1 MKKNKLLL
9 FALFALMGNSLY
21 AQLATGDY
29 FLINVA
35 TGKGVNFAKDN
46 GYIAVLA
53 DHPHVLTI
61 TNNGSTYSIGGHH
74 SKNYLI
80 DAAGSYASAGAAFTI
95 TAVDADNSI
104 YTISK
109 DGGSTFL
116 GYDGSNVEVA
126 MSLSD
131 GTSDNAKW
139 YIKTR
144 SQLISEL
151 SSATE
156 TDPIDATFLIY
167 AAGFNRHDGDMINN
181 NVWQG
186 SFSTDH
192 TGFCE
197 GMARNQ
203 CAFFFNDGTNWS
215 NGAFDVYQLI
225 NDAPTGKYLLKC
237 QGFYRYGSNT
247 DGTKDYDYSTG
258 TSTPG
263 SVLYANEES
272 TPLKSFYSARIT
284 DSSVYTDVNLSTSWY
299 RGINFGGTTY
309 YFPYISGGTTNT
321 KKTTAPCAAFDY
333 GEYAGNEVEFT
344 LTGSTLR
351 LGVKTS
357 TNKTY
362 EWTCFDNFELY
373 YLGPLQDLTPFKD
386 QYYAL
391 RTKIQDLFI
400 DQTTVYTDEDG
411 AVLAYNSAKSAQ
423 DAIVESATSEQE
435 ITDAKAAL
443 WAAAVTFL
451 KSVTVNDGK
460 YFDMTSFMVNPEV
473 APSTTTT
480 AEGWTASKNLEFG
493 DYQITQFPGGSSD
506 PHFNMYQMLANMP
519 AGQYT
524 LKARGF
530 YSPGARSTDMTGVSN
545 TEVPVLL
552 YINETTQPLLNIC
565 ADGSSTQLSKGYQT
579 SVNGATL
586 YVPNSRSH
594 LQAFY
599 DAGHYW
605 NEMPVVVG
613 EDGNLTIGL
622 KYDAWVSSGWGV
634 ISDFHLYYS
643 GALDLSAWQEQ
654 LALVVS
660 QAQSLVIPTLPKR
673 RLTEVIQQN
682 NKTYTTVEDYQTA
695 IANINAAI
703 AVAEPYVEPYAQFKT
718 MRQMVQERF
727 ISQTDVY
734 TDNDGAADAYNSQLT
749 TINSAVENVTSVEA
763 LETQKSNLWNAA
775 LTFMKSVSIN
785 EGQGFDLTWMIGD
798 PDFNDAN
805 YKNYWTETLASSTT
819 IGVVGGTNKVL
830 RYYNSSFD
838 LSQVLPYTLPAGAYR
853 MKVDG
858 FERTNDPK
866 DTAWAD
872 YQAGNSVVTGAIYLN
887 ANEQLVKNLFDDQ
900 SVTSDVYGGVQPSGA
915 SFYIPDC
922 STAASQYLS
931 AGLYVNTLIGV
942 LAADGPVTIGYRCAN
957 IKAWTVV
964 DNFRLEYIGE
974 APQVALANNAN
985 ENVAVCAPFTLSASD
1000 EGVEGLYAIA
1010 GMDDD
1015 AMKLYLYSVESL
1027 PAGTPGV
1034 AMFNVANYS
1043 APIEMTLSDGKN
1055 FVMPWE
1061 GGFATTDAAH
1071 YTWNYTT
1078 MMGGNISFQNLRTLE
1093 IVDYNDMNFDVN
1105 LENLAAR
1112 RYLDMVK
1119 YSGSEDASLVA
1130 AYNVAPPTRRD
1141 IPNAVMIPV
1150 PSHDEDAVIT
1160 VYNEYFD
1167 ELATVTVPAGVS
1179 EGYVYNLLP
1188 QQTYFYN
1195 VEEETGGKISSGEFH
1210 TKGYLRMVYAPSA
1223 YNIRDLGGWDTQDD
1237 CRTTYGH
1244 LFRGSTLNGYVNC
1257 TPEDIQALKDLGI
1270 GGEIDLRYREDYDK
1284 DMGCGTSAFG
1294 FGADDYFF
1302 AAANDWT
1309 AANLNDTGT
1318 RQRLK
1323 QEFDFIL
1330 EHFRQGKAVYY
1341 HCAWGAD
1348 RTGMLSFLMEG
1359 VLGLTIDQIYKDY
1372 ELTSFSAAPGA
1383 TNRLKTSFQD
1393 RIDVILALDGAT
1405 LRDKFENY
1413 FINKL
1418 GISYDDITYFR
1429 SVMLERYPLRV
1440 DEDATLSAHYNGE
1453 ADITLHRT
1461 LKAGMHNTVVL
1472 PCNFPLWKAQC
1483 YFGGDTKMEKI
1494 TAYDDV
1500 HDVLVT
1506 EEIEEEAPA
1515 NTPFLLI
1522 PSTVSNDNTYFFDA
1536 VHVVEGELKDAEFTG
1551 GKLVG
1556 SYAASTVINKSDNPT
1571 LTNYVISNDRF
1582 YFIDS
1587 TPATMKG
1594 TRAYLVLNTPTSGA
1608 KSVVTFGGGIADG
1621 IETLTVDDL
1630 SNAAVY
1636 DLSGRRISKPAR
1648 GLYIVNGKKVMVK

>member
-1 MKKNKLLL
+1 MKKLKLLL
-9 FALFALMGNSLY
+9 FMLFALSGGSLY

-35 TGKGVNFAKDN
+35 TGKGVNFASTD
-46 GYIAVLA
+46 GYRAVLA

-61 TNNGSTYSIGGHH
+61 TNSGSTYTIGGHH

-80 DAAGSYASAGAAFTI
+80 NASGSYASSGASFTI

-104 YTISK
+104 YKISK

-116 GYDGSNVEVA
+116 GYDGSNAEVA
-126 MSLSD
+126 MALSD

-144 SQLISEL
+144 DQLLSEL

-156 TDPIDATFLIY
+156 TSPVDATFLIY
-167 AAGFNRHDGDMINN
+167 AQGFNRHDGDMLNN

-186 SFSTDH
+186 NFSADH
-192 TGFCE
+192 TGFCS
-197 GMARNQ
+197 GMSRNQ

-215 NGAFDVYQLI
+215 NGVFDMYQVI

-247 DGTKDYDYSTG
+247 DGKSDYDYTTG
-258 TSTPG
+258 TSTSG
-263 SVLYANEES
+263 SVLYANDDS
-272 TPLKSFYSARIT
+272 SPLKSFYSARIT
-284 DSSVYTDVNLSTSWY
+284 DSSVFTSVGLSTSWY
-299 RGINFGGTTY
+299 RGIDFGGTTY

-321 KKTTAPCAAFDY
+321 SKSTAPCAAFDY
-333 GEYAGNEVEFT
+333 GEYADNEVEFT

-391 RTKIQDLFI
+391 RSKIQDLLI

-411 AVLAYNSAKSAQ
+411 AVSAYNTVKSAQ
-423 DAIVESATSEQE
+423 DAIVEAATTEQE
-435 ITDAKAAL
+435 IADAKTALWSAAL
-443 WAAAVTFL
+443 TFL
-451 KSVTVNDGK
+451 KTVSINEGK
-460 YFDMTSFMVNPEV
+460 YFDLTSFMVNPEV
-473 APSTTTT
+473 APSSTTT
-480 AEGWTASKNLEFG
+480 AEGWTTSKNMDFG
-493 DYQITQFPGGSSD
+493 SYQITQFPGGSSD
-506 PHFNMYQMLANMP
+506 PHFKMYQVVANMP

-530 YSPGARSTDMTGVSN
+530 YSPGSRTADMTGVSN

-552 YINETTQPLLNIC
+552 YVNETTKPLLNIC
-565 ADGSSTQLSKGYQT
+565 ADGSTTQLSKGYQT
-579 SVNGATL
+579 SVNGTTL

-605 NEMPVVVG
+605 NEMPVIIG
-613 EDGNLTIGL
+613 EDADLTIGL
-622 KYDAWVSSGWGV
+622 KYDEWVSGGWGV
-634 ISDFHLYYS
+634 ISDFHLYYR
-643 GALDLSAWQEQ
+643 GTLDLSAWQEQ
-654 LALVVS
+654 LALTVS
-660 QAQSLVIPTLPKR
+660 QAQSLEIPTLPR
-673 RLTEVIQQN
+673 RQLTDIVQQN
-682 NKTYTTVEDYQTA
+682 NKTYTTAEAYQTA

-703 AVAEPYVEPYAQFKT
+703 AVAEPYVEPYAQYKE

-734 TDNDGAADAYNSQLT
+734 TDNDGAADAYNSSLT
-749 TINSAVENVTSVEA
+749 TVNSAVENVTSVEA
-763 LETQKSNLWNAA
+763 LETQKSNLWNAT

-819 IGVVGGTNKVL
+819 IGVVGGDNKVL

-838 LSQVLPYTLPAGAYR
+838 LGQTLPYNLPAGAYR

-858 FERTNDPK
+858 FERTNDPR
-866 DTAWAD
+866 DTAWSD
-872 YQAGNSVVTGAIYLN
+872 YQAGNSVVTGTIYLN
-887 ANEQLVKNLFDDQ
+887 DNEQLVMNLFDDQ
-900 SVTSDVYGGVQPSGA
+900 SVATNVYGGVQPSGA
-915 SFYIPDC
+915 SFYIPDG
-922 STAASQYLS
+922 STPASKYLT

-942 LAADGPVTIGYRCAN
+942 VSEDGPVTIGYRCAN
-957 IKAWTVV
+957 TKAWTVV

-974 APQVALANNAN
+974 VPQVSLNNQADELAP
-985 ENVAVCAPFTLSASD
+985 VCAPFTLSTDDA
-1000 EGVEGLYAIA
+1000 GVEELYALA
-1010 GMDDD
+1010 GEE
-1015 AMKLYLYSVESL
+1015 VEGTISIYPVSTV
-1027 PAGTPGV
+1027 PAGTPCY
-1034 AMFNVANYS
+1034 AKFSTANYS
-1043 APIEMTLSDGKN
+1043 APMEMTLSNDKK
-1055 FVMPWE
+1055 FVMPWSGGWTSVVAANNTCTYYGLE
-1061 GGFATTDAAH
+1061 GNSH
-1071 YTWNYTT
+1071 PLSE
-1078 MMGGNISFQNLRTLE
+1078 MGIKVLDFDNME
-1093 IVDYNDMNFDVN
+1093 FDVN
-1105 LENLAAR
+1105 MENLAAR
-1112 RYLDMVK
+1112 RYLNLVS
-1119 YSGSEDASLVA
+1119 YSGSSDASEVA
-1130 AYNVAPPTRRD
+1130 TYNVAPPTRRD
-1141 IPNAVMIPV
+1141 IPNAVMIPL
-1150 PSHDEDAVIT
+1150 PAHDEDMEIIVQ
-1160 VYNEYFD
+1160 D
-1167 ELATVTVPAGVS
+1167 ENLEDVAIVTAPAGVS
-1179 EGYVYNLLP
+1179 EVYVYNLIP
-1188 QQTYFYN
+1188 QQHYFFHSNTDY
-1195 VEEETGGKISSGEFH
+1195 EGEFQTIGH
-1210 TKGYLRMVYAPSA
+1210 LRMIYAPSA
-1223 YNIRDLGGWDTQDD
+1223 YNIRDLGGWETQDGHF
-1237 CRTTYGH
+1237 TTYGH

-1257 TPEDIQALKDLGI
+1257 TPEDIQALKDLGV
-1270 GGEIDLRYREDYDK
+1270 GGEIDLRYKESYDK

-1294 FGADDYFF
+1294 FGPDDYYF

-1309 AANLNDTGT
+1309 AANLNESGT
-1318 RQRLK
+1318 QQRLK
-1323 QEFDFIL
+1323 AEFDFIL
-1330 EHFRQGKAVYY
+1330 NHFRQGKAVYY

-1359 VLGLTIDQIYKDY
+1359 LLGLTIDQIYKDY

-1413 FINKL
+1413 FINKM
-1418 GISYDDITYFR
+1418 GVSIDDITYFR
-1429 SVMLERYPLRV
+1429 SVMLEVYPLKI
-1440 DEDATLSAHYNGE
+1440 DEDANVPAYFNGE
-1453 ADITLHRT
+1453 ADLTLHRT
-1461 LKAGMHNTVVL
+1461 LKVGMHNTVVL
-1472 PCNFPLWKAQC
+1472 PVNLPLWKAKC
-1483 YFGGDTKMEKI
+1483 FFGDDTKMEKI

-1500 HDVLVT
+1500 LVT
-1506 EEIEEEAPA
+1506 EEINEAPA

-1522 PSTVSNDNTYFFDA
+1522 PSSVSSDNTYLLDN
-1536 VHVVEGELKDAEFTG
+1536 VGVVEGELQDAEFTG

-1556 SYAASTVINKSDNPT
+1556 SYAASTVINKSEDANY
-1571 LTNYVISNDRF
+1571 TNYVISNDRF

-1608 KSVVTFGGGIADG
+1608 KSVVTFGGIADG
-1621 IETLTVDDL
+1621 IETMTVDDL
-1630 SNAAVY
+1630 NGSVIY
-1636 DLSGRRISKPAR
+1636 DLSGRRVSNPVR
-1648 GLYIVNGKKVMVK
+1648 GIYIVNGKKIIVK